1 LTQTFKIMHLYRF
14 RLLAEEQEDFLR
26 DYDILA
32 SQTFLEFHDLIKE
45 TVELKGNE
53 LASFFI
59 CDRNWRKKKEIT
71 LMDMNDDEN
80 QPEIDEDDDE
90 KPKSSRL
97 PTFEMAKVKIKDI
110 IDDPHQ
116 RLLFEYDFLN
126 PKSFYIELMKIIDA
140 DKNETYPK
148 CVKSVGKLAPT
159 AAANLPYIPDEDT
172 DVPLSE
178 EFDEITENDDENN
191 NDDLFIDS
199 NPEPEQKW

>member
-1 LTQTFKIMHLYRF
+1 MHLYRF

-32 SQTFLEFHDLIKE
+32 SQTYLDFHDLIKE

-71 LMDMNDDEN
+71 LMDMQTDES
-80 QPEIDEDDDE
+80 QAIIDDEDDD

-97 PTFEMAKVKIKDI
+97 PTLEMAKVKIKDV

-126 PKSFYIELMKIIDA
+126 PKTFYIELMKIIDA
-140 DKNETYPK
+140 DKNENYPK
-148 CVKSVGKLAPT
+148 CVKSVGKIVPVAPVS
-159 AAANLPYIPDEDT
+159 LPYIPDEDT
-172 DVPLSE
+172 DVPLPG
-178 EFDEITENDDENN
+178 EFDEITQTDDENN
-191 NDDLFIDS
+191 DDLIIDTS
-199 NPEPEQKW
+199 AELDKEW

>member
-1 LTQTFKIMHLYRF
+1 MHLYRF

-53 LASFFI
+53 LASFFV

-71 LMDMNDDEN
+71 LLDMQAEED
-80 QPEIDEDDDE
+80 QAPVDEDDEE
-90 KPKSSRL
+90 KPKLNRL
-97 PTFEMAKVKIKDI
+97 PTFEMAKMKIKEV

-126 PKSFYIELMKIIDA
+126 PKTFYIELMKIIDA
-140 DKNETYPK
+140 DKNEKYPK
-148 CVKSVGKLAPT
+148 CVKSVGKLVPVAIT
-159 AAANLPYIPDEDT
+159 NLPFIPDEET
-172 DVPLSE
+172 DVPLPG
-178 EFDEITENDDENN
+178 EFDEITMNDDDN
-191 NDDLFIDS
+191 NDDLIIDT
-199 NPEPEQKW
+199 PPDLDKEW